1 MADKERLTE
10 DQVWDTL
17 SFAQSLYNG
26 GKYGIYSPWTQND
39 LLVGL
44 NNLPTTAPTHE
55 KIDKALSKIPVD
67 NEALQRY
74 SEFFEVFDM
83 IYNKLL
89 EYYEGLLSFDLRIS
103 CKNYK
108 DPKEFS
114 SNAYKQDLKRV
125 YKFLDSFSY
134 KQEFRKAVRQMLRT
148 DVAYYWFRDSEGT
161 YNDDTDAL
169 DISKLRNFTLQIL
182 PQNQCKITGYCNK
195 STPIFDFNMDYFLGA
210 NVDIRLYDPWFMKA
224 YRNVF
229 EKQGKISYVPHSQL
243 KDRNG
248 MYASWVQTSPTNGAW
263 CFKYNIGNFSETP
276 PLAGLFRTI
285 IDNDTVA
292 KLQIDKDLISAY
304 YLLAGEIGMI
314 DNAKSGE
321 KKNMTKF
328 DPKALGQ
335 FMGLVTNGLKNN
347 VKATAM
353 PLENIRGWQFTD
365 SNPSSANTQNSMS
378 AGLGSSASSL
388 IFTTGTMGQAEL
400 QNAILTDYNKMA
412 KLYPQFEEFLNFFV
426 NKKTKK
432 YKFSF
437 KFTGSNYQFERES
450 RQTALKDMASIGLTL
465 GESAWASAYGFE
477 PQEFSRLLD
486 EGHNGELQDKLTLMG
501 NIYNMQNG
509 INNNEKIGNKKSQ
522 SEKTDK
528 SVEAMDNL
536 K

>member
-1 MADKERLTE
+1 MVNKDRLT
-10 DQVWDTL
+10 DNQVWDTL
-17 SFAQSLYNG
+17 TFAQSLYNG
-26 GKYGIYSPWTQND
+26 GKYGIYSPWTQNE

-44 NNLPTTAPTHE
+44 NNLSTTAPSHE
-55 KIDKALSKIPVD
+55 KIDKALSKVPVD
-67 NEALQRY
+67 SNALQRY

-89 EYYEGLLSFDLRIS
+89 EYYEGLLSFDLRIT
-103 CKNYK
+103 CNNYK
-108 DPKEFS
+108 DPKELS

-125 YKFLDSFSY
+125 YRFLDNFAY

-161 YNDDTDAL
+161 YDEDTDAL
-169 DISKLRNFTLQIL
+169 EISKLRNFALQIL
-182 PQNQCKITGYCNK
+182 PQDQCKVVGYCNK
-195 STPIFDFNMDYFLGA
+195 STPLFDFNMDYFLGA
-210 NVDIRLYDPWFMKA
+210 NVDIKLYDPWFMRA
-224 YRNVF
+224 YRNLF
-229 EKQGKISYVPHSQL
+229 NSKDKQYIPHSQL
-243 KDRNG
+243 KARKGVYSN
-248 MYASWVQTSPTNGAW
+248 WVQTSPTNGAW
-263 CFKYNIGNFSETP
+263 CFKYNIGNFSEVP
-276 PLAGLFRTI
+276 PLAGLLRTI

-292 KLQIDKDLISAY
+292 KLQIDKNIIAAY

-328 DPKALGQ
+328 DPKALGS
-335 FMGLVTNGLKNN
+335 FMNLVTSGLKNN

-365 SNPSSANTQNSMS
+365 SNPSSANTQNNMS
-378 AGLGSSASSL
+378 ASLGSSASGL
-388 IFTTGTMGQAEL
+388 IFSTGAMGQAEL
-400 QNAILTDYNKMA
+400 QNAILTDYNRMS
-412 KLYPQFEEFLNFFV
+412 KLYSQFEEFLNFFI

-437 KFTGSNYQFERES
+437 HFTGSNYQFEKES
-450 RQTALKDMASIGLTL
+450 RQNAIKDLATLGITL

-477 PQEFSRLLD
+477 PQEFARLLD
-486 EGHNGELQDKLTLMG
+486 EGHNGSLQDKLTMLG
-501 NIYNMQNG
+501 NIYNMQSG
-509 INNNEKIGNKKSQ
+509 DKTGNVKSD

-528 SVEAMDNL
+528 SVDAMDNL